1 MRIIRTVSMLLLL
14 CALTISS
21 KAQSPTQ
28 NYVMSKEVLDVGGTH
43 AITTV
48 TYYDGLGYPVE
59 TATNGLGGTGK
70 YAYTLQEHDA
80 LGREKQS
87 WLPGTQKDGC
97 SFVAPSELSS
107 SLITFHKD
115 RNPYSVNSYDALDR
129 QVSTLGAGES
139 WHTAKKSVEQR
150 YGSNEANSIK
160 RYQVSGSGSLV
171 ENGYYAAN
179 SLSMLE
185 ETDEDGKTK
194 QTFSDLFGNK
204 VLERRDGNNDTYY
217 VYDNIG
223 HLRYVLSPSYQECSD
238 LQKYGYEYRYDKY
251 GRCVW
256 KRLPGCEYQQM
267 WYDAAD
273 NLMFSQ
279 DGEQRKKGLYLFY
292 LYDKM
297 KRKVLLGTTT
307 SINASCISALATYE
321 EQVGGLCNSGY
332 TPLEN
337 LGLGNEQ
344 LLRARYYDSHSFLNR
359 QLVKNLTSK
368 SLSAKTVGLQ
378 DSFNIGLQTG
388 VVTRNTEGDLLASV
402 FYHDLRGLVVESML
416 IMPEE
421 VFLRQS
427 TKYSF
432 TRNAVEVKTELSKV
446 DMVKT
451 VTQQY
456 VYNPNNDKVATATL
470 QVDDV
475 TRAVASYSYDGI
487 GRLVSVKRSDNAG
500 MVNYAY
506 NIRNWLKETK
516 SDRFMQSLYYETD
529 GENPC
534 FNGNISRMQ
543 WQSGKDHVLRG
554 YDFAYD
560 GLNRLEES
568 TYAEGED
575 MNQNKNRYSE
585 NVLSYSAN
593 GSIERL
599 QRYGKKNNGTFG
611 LIDDLTYS
619 YNGNQIK
626 AISDKAGSLLYDGS
640 FDFKDGANADDEYF
654 YDTNG
659 ALIKDLNKGIS
670 NIEYDVLGNLKCI
683 TFSNGFKTKYVY
695 DAAGNKLRTT
705 HESAVTNTTDY
716 VGNFVFEDGKLS
728 KYLFDGGYCSF
739 DQNQNPVF
747 HYYEKDHLG
756 SIRMVVNEN
765 GTMEQVN
772 HYYPFGGVYGDL
784 SYNSEYQRNKYIGKE
799 FDHMHGLD
807 WYDHGARMYDAAG
820 LFWDRKDPL
829 FSKYYS
835 LSPYLYCGNNPV
847 LYLDIDGLDWYQ
859 ENGLYLYSPD
869 VHSGKD
875 LKKGQI
881 YMGSSFTI
889 GKGSN
894 LATYNNDGSVMFANE
909 TQAYNYIWQ
918 KANYKKREVGGF
930 LLQNNKVLVLPDY
943 KNDASTTKLNAYEG
957 YSFQGRIL
965 SNKLGRYTV
974 KAQIHSHQNRFT
986 SAEPSYY
993 VGNTYGDAG
1002 LSKNHFSMPVFV
1014 MGHDNVLYLIRGV
1027 KSNHVVEVYPLN
1039 WGQKSLGKLLKGNI
1053 KLSKEIFKL
1062 KPIIK

>member
-1 MRIIRTVSMLLLL
+1 MKIERTLSIMLFL
-14 CALTISS
+14 CALAISV

-28 NYVMSKEVLDVGGTH
+28 NYVLSKDVLDVDGTH

-70 YAYTLQEHDA
+70 YAYTLLEHDA

-97 SFVAPSELSS
+97 SFVVPSELSS

-139 WHTAKKSVEQR
+139 WHTAKKSIEQR

-185 ETDEDGKTK
+185 VTDEDGKTK

-204 VLERRDGNNDTYY
+204 VLERRDVDNDTYY

-238 LQKYGYEYRYDKY
+238 LQKFGYEYRYDKY

-279 DGEQRKKGLYLFY
+279 DGEQRKKGLFVFY

-297 KRKVLLGTTT
+297 KREVLMGTTT
-307 SINASCISALATYE
+307 SMNASCTSALATYG
-321 EQVGGLCNSGY
+321 EQFSGLCNSGY
-332 TPLEN
+332 TPLGN

-344 LLRARYYDSHSFLNR
+344 LLSAKYYDCHSFLNR
-359 QLVKNLTSK
+359 QMVKNLTSK
-368 SLSAKTVGLQ
+368 SLSAKTSGLQ
-378 DSFNIGLQTG
+378 ESYNIGLQTG
-388 VVTRNTEGDLLASV
+388 IVTRNTDGDLLASV
-402 FYHDLRGLVVESML
+402 SNHDLRGLVVESMQ
-416 IMPEE
+416 IKPDE

-427 TKYSF
+427 IKYSF
-432 TRNAVEVKTELSKV
+432 TRKPIEVKAELTKG
-446 DMVKT
+446 DMTKN
-451 VTQQY
+451 VTQLY
-456 VYNPNNDKVATATL
+456 VYNPNNDKIETMTI
-470 QVDDV
+470 QVGNV
-475 TRAVASYSYDGI
+475 TRTVASYSYDDI
-487 GRLVSVKRSDNAG
+487 GRLVSVNRSGNAG
-500 MVNYAY
+500 SVRYDY

-516 SDRFMQSLYYETD
+516 SDRFKQNLYYESTK
-529 GENPC
+529 ENPC

-599 QRYGKKNNGTFG
+599 QRYGKKNKGAFG

-626 AISDKAGSLLYDGS
+626 AISDKAGSLLYNGS
-640 FDFKDGANADDEYF
+640 FDFKDGANADVEYF
-654 YDTNG
+654 YDANG
-659 ALIKDLNKGIS
+659 ALVKDLNKGIS

-683 TFSNGFKTKYVY
+683 TFSNGFKTKYIY

-705 HESAVTNTTDY
+705 HESAVTNTIDY
-716 VGNFVFEDGKLS
+716 ISNFVFEDGKLS

-739 DQNQNPVF
+739 DNNQNPTF
-747 HYYEKDHLG
+747 HYYEKDHLA
-756 SIRMVVNEN
+756 SVRMVVNEN
-765 GTMEQVN
+765 GTIEQVN

-784 SYNSEYQRNKYIGKE
+784 SYNAELQRNKYVGKE
-799 FDHMHGLD
+799 FDHIHGLD
-807 WYDHGARMYDAAG
+807 LYDHGARMYDAARIV
-820 LFWDRKDPL
+820 WDRVDG
-829 FSKYYS
+829 
-835 LSPYLYCGNNPV
+835 LSEKSYRLCPYLYGQNNPV
-847 LYLDIDGLDWYQ
+847 RFVDKDGFVAIAYDENAKRNILNTLTKEERAFVNFEKNGMIDVSLINRYEGSSENFEALKALANSSINYKFMVADKDI
-859 ENGLYLYSPD
+859 NGKAFFDKGFDNDNPQNYSYGVTNLPGAANDSSPD
-869 VHSGKD
+869 NDVY
-875 LKKGQI
+875 I
-881 YMGSSFTI
+881 FTASFLDA
-889 GKGSN
+889 K
-894 LATYNNDGSVMFANE
+894 A
-909 TQAYNYIWQ
+909 QA
-918 KANYKKREVGGF
+918 
-930 LLQNNKVLVLPDY
+930 
-943 KNDASTTKLNAYEG
+943 KNTAHEG
-957 YSFQGRIL
+957 YGHAYFYELKQKNPSI
-965 SNKLGRYTV
+965 
-974 KAQIHSHQNRFT
+974 
-986 SAEPSYY
+986 EPSHTFGVVGY
-993 VGNTYGDAG
+993 VKEFDPYFNQVVSY
-1002 LSKNHFSMPVFV
+1002 PVFGKNNTELEEQINIV
-1014 MGHDNVLYLIRGV
+1014 EQQAIDNYEKNNR
-1027 KSNHVVEVYPLN
+1027 
-1039 WGQKSLGKLLKGNI
+1039 
-1053 KLSKEIFKL
+1053 
-1062 KPIIK
+1062 